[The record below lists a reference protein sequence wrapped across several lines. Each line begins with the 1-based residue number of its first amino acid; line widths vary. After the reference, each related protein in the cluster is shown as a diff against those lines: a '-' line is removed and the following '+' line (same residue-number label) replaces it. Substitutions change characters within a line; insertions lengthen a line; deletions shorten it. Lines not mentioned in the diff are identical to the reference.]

1 MIEVVERF
9 KTQKSTAEI
18 LQKQNENSKQEVRN
32 ISSPFLKW
40 FPVKVLV
47 LTELKEQKVK
57 TTFILSKVI
66 SEDLT

>member
-32 ISSPFLKW
+32 ISSSFLKW
-40 FPVKVLV
+40 FSVQVLV

>member
-32 ISSPFLKW
+32 FSSPFLKW
-40 FPVKVLV
+40 FPVQVLV

-66 SEDLT
+66 SEELT